1 MPDTYRVII
10 TGHDAAGRSCVAGYH
25 VVHEREAGN
34 VNFWMTGTGPDLA
47 DGRPGAF
54 PFFPANGR
62 SVFRLF
68 RLPPVDPVMP
78 AEAVAA
84 LADRFFAGIGLEA
97 AKVDTSRDP
106 FMHRTPTIDH
116 ILVLSGEVSLVLDEG
131 EPVRLRP
138 FDAVVQRGT
147 NHAWVNT
154 GSEPALLMAV
164 MVGGE

>member
-10 TGHDAAGRSCVAGYH
+10 TGHDAAGRSCLAEDRAVREA
-25 VVHEREAGN
+25 EAGN
-34 VNFWMTGTGPDLA
+34 FNFWMTGAGSGLA
-47 DGRPGAF
+47 DGIPATF
-54 PFFPANGR
+54 PFYPAKSQ

-68 RLPPVDPVMP
+68 RLPPAD
-78 AEAVAA
+78 ASLSREAMAA
-84 LADRFFAGIGLEA
+84 LADRFFATIGLEG

-116 ILVLSGEVSLVLDEG
+116 ILLLSGEVSLILDEG
-131 EPVRLRP
+131 EPIRLRP

-164 MVGGE
+164 MMGGD